1 MSALTTQLKALRE
14 QVSALHAELVRYG
27 LVVWTAGNVSGRVP
41 GHDLMVIKPSGVS
54 YDELTPESMIVCDL
68 DGNVVEGDLSPSSD
82 TAAHAYVYRHMPEV
96 GGVVH
101 THSTYACAW
110 AARGEPV
117 PCVLT
122 AMADEFGGEIP
133 VGPFALIGD
142 DSIGRGIVET
152 LSGHRSAAV
161 LMRSHGVFTIGK
173 DARAAVKAA
182 VMCEDVARSVHLAR
196 QLGEPLPHRPGRHR
210 PPLRPLPE
218 RLRPARKALSPSPSH
233 PIRTQIFTLTPNGV
247 PRIMSTS
254 PTREIWFVTGSQGLY
269 GEETLRQVASQSQV
283 IAEAL
288 DAAPD
293 IVIRVVWK
301 PVLTDAAAI
310 RRLCLD
316 ATADDSCIGLIA
328 WMHTFSPAKMW
339 IAGLEALRKPLLHLH
354 TQANVALPWADID
367 MDFMNLNQAAHGD
380 REFGYIQTRLGV
392 ARKTVA
398 GHVSDPRVIASVA
411 TWARA
416 AAGWAATRSLKLAR
430 FGDNMRYVAV
440 TEGDKTEAEAV
451 FGVQVNTWGV
461 NDLVAAVDA
470 APKDGIDELVA
481 EYADRYDVA
490 PELLPGGERHESL
503 RYGAA
508 IELGLRSFLDAGGFG
523 AFTTS
528 FEDLGGLRQLPGLA
542 VQRLMADGYGFG
554 AEGDWKTAI
563 LVRAAK
569 VMGAGL
575 PGGASLME
583 DYTYDLTPGEER
595 ILGAHMLEVCP
606 TLTAA
611 RPRLEI
617 HPLSIGGREDPVR
630 LVFTADPGPGVVVA
644 LSDMRDRFRLV
655 ANQVELVPP
664 TAPLPKLPVGRAV
677 WKPAPDFATSATAW
691 LTAGAAHHTAMS
703 TAVGLEAFEDYARMA
718 GTELLV
724 IDSTTTLRSFEAEI
738 RANAAYYRLAR
749 GI

>member
-1 MSALTTQLKALRE
+1 
-14 QVSALHAELVRYG
+14 
-27 LVVWTAGNVSGRVP
+27 
-41 GHDLMVIKPSGVS
+41 
-54 YDELTPESMIVCDL
+54 
-68 DGNVVEGDLSPSSD
+68 
-82 TAAHAYVYRHMPEV
+82 
-96 GGVVH
+96 
-101 THSTYACAW
+101 
-110 AARGEPV
+110 
-117 PCVLT
+117 
-122 AMADEFGGEIP
+122 
-133 VGPFALIGD
+133 
-142 DSIGRGIVET
+142 
-152 LSGHRSAAV
+152 
-161 LMRSHGVFTIGK
+161 
-173 DARAAVKAA
+173 
-182 VMCEDVARSVHLAR
+182 
-196 QLGEPLPHRPGRHR
+196 
-210 PPLRPLPE
+210 
-218 RLRPARKALSPSPSH
+218 
-233 PIRTQIFTLTPNGV
+233 
-247 PRIMSTS
+247 MSTS
-254 PTREIWFVTGSQGLY
+254 PTGEIWFVTGSQGLY
-269 GEETLRQVASQSQV
+269 GEETLRQVARQSQA

-301 PVLTDAAAI
+301 PVLTDTDAI

-316 ATADDSCIGLIA
+316 ATADDSCVGLVA

-339 IAGLEALRKPLLHLH
+339 ITGLSALGKPLLHLH
-354 TQANVALPWADID
+354 TQANVALPWAEID

-392 ARKTVA
+392 VRKTVA
-398 GHVSDPRVIASVA
+398 GHVSDPRVTNSVA

-416 AAGWAATRSLKLAR
+416 AAGWAATRSLRLAR

-461 NDLVAAVDA
+461 TELAAAVDA
-470 APKDGIDELVA
+470 APKEGIDALVA

-490 PELLPGGERHESL
+490 EELLPGGDRHESL

-508 IELGLRSFLDAGGFG
+508 IELGLRSFLDCGGFT

-528 FEDLGGLRQLPGLA
+528 FEDLAGLRQLPGLA

-583 DYTYDLTPGEER
+583 DYTYDLTPGDER

-606 TLTAA
+606 TLTSA

-644 LSDMRDRFRLV
+644 LSDLRDRFRMV
-655 ANQVELVPP
+655 ANQVELVPA
-664 TAPLPKLPVGRAV
+664 TAALPRLPVGRAV
-677 WKPAPDFATSATAW
+677 WKPAPDFQTSATAW
-691 LTAGAAHHTAMS
+691 LTAGGAHHTVMS

-718 GTELLV
+718 GTELLI
-724 IDSTTTLRSFEAEI
+724 IDSATTIRSFEAEI

>member
-1 MSALTTQLKALRE
+1 MS
-14 QVSALHAELVRYG
+14 
-27 LVVWTAGNVSGRVP
+27 N
-41 GHDLMVIKPSGVS
+41 
-54 YDELTPESMIVCDL
+54 
-68 DGNVVEGDLSPSSD
+68 
-82 TAAHAYVYRHMPEV
+82 
-96 GGVVH
+96 
-101 THSTYACAW
+101 
-110 AARGEPV
+110 
-117 PCVLT
+117 
-122 AMADEFGGEIP
+122 
-133 VGPFALIGD
+133 
-142 DSIGRGIVET
+142 
-152 LSGHRSAAV
+152 
-161 LMRSHGVFTIGK
+161 
-173 DARAAVKAA
+173 
-182 VMCEDVARSVHLAR
+182 
-196 QLGEPLPHRPGRHR
+196 
-210 PPLRPLPE
+210 
-218 RLRPARKALSPSPSH
+218 
-233 PIRTQIFTLTPNGV
+233 
-247 PRIMSTS
+247 S
-254 PTREIWFVTGSQGLY
+254 PTHQIWFVTGSQGLY

-293 IVIRVVWK
+293 LTIRVVWK
-301 PVLTDAAAI
+301 PVLTDAEAI

-339 IAGLEALRKPLLHLH
+339 IGGLEALGKPLLHLH

-380 REFGYIQTRLGV
+380 REFGYILARLGV
-392 ARKTVA
+392 RHKTVA
-398 GHVSDPRVIASVA
+398 GHVSDPRVAGSVG

-416 AAGWAATRSLKLAR
+416 ASGWAATRSLKLAR

-461 NDLVAAVDA
+461 NDLVDAVDA
-470 APKDGIDELVA
+470 APKQDIDALVA

-490 PELLPGGERHESL
+490 PELLPGGDRAESL

-508 IELGLRSFLDAGGFG
+508 IEVGLRSFLEAGGFG

-554 AEGDWKTAI
+554 AEGDWKTAV

-583 DYTYDLTPGEER
+583 DYTYDLTPGQEL

-606 TLTAA
+606 TLTTR

-630 LVFTADPGPGVVVA
+630 LVFTADPGPGVVAA

-664 TAPLPKLPVGRAV
+664 SAPLPQLPVGRAV
-677 WKPAPDFATSATAW
+677 WKPAPDFRTSATAW
-691 LTAGAAHHTAMS
+691 LTAGAAHHTVMS
-703 TAVGLEAFEDYARMA
+703 TAVGIEAFEDYARMA
-718 GTELLV
+718 ATELLI
-724 IDSTTTLRSFEAEI
+724 IDQATTLRSFDAEI
-738 RANAAYYRLAR
+738 RSNAAYYRLAR